1 VKVDRTVLPGVLIL
15 TPRVF
20 RDERG
25 FFLEAF
31 NARDIAAAGLPTAF
45 VQDNHSRSAAG
56 VVRGL
61 HYQLEHPQGKLV
73 RVARGAVRGVALDI
87 RVGSPTFGQSVMVE
101 LNDEEHRMF
110 WVPPGFAHGFCA
122 LVDGTDVIYK
132 CTDFYV
138 PDDERGVL
146 WNDPDLR
153 IPWPATAGRVSAKD
167 ARLLPLRAPRQDL
180 PAYRP

>member
-25 FFLEAF
+25 FLLEAF

-110 WVPPGFAHGFCA
+110 WLPPGFAHGFCA
-122 LVDGTDVIYK
+122 LVDGTDVMYK
-132 CTDFYV
+132 CTDFYL

-146 WNDPDLR
+146 WNDPDLG

-167 ARLLPLRAPRQDL
+167 ALLLPLRAPRQDL
-180 PAYRP
+180 PRYRP

>member
-1 VKVDRTVLPGVLIL
+1 MKVERTALPGVVVL

-31 NARDIAAAGLPTAF
+31 NAREIASAGLPTGF
-45 VQDNHSRSAAG
+45 VQDNHSRSAGG

-61 HYQLEHPQGKLV
+61 HYQLDHPQGKLV

-87 RVGSPTFGQSVMVE
+87 RVGSPTFGQSAMVE

-122 LVDGTDVIYK
+122 LVDGTDVMYK

-146 WNDPDLR
+146 WNDADLG
-153 IPWPATAGRVSAKD
+153 IPWPAAAGRVSAKD
-167 ARLLPLRAPRQDL
+167 ARLLPLRAPRTDL
-180 PAYRP
+180 PAYTP